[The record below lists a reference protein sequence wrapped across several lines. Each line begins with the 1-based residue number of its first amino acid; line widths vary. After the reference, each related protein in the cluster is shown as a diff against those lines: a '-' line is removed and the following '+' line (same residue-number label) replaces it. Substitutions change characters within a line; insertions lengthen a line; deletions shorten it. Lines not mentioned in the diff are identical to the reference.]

1 MLAYILHRRDT
12 FDDTYDLQGLVLSP
26 FQSHEPNNRRKSR
39 VLLDSKVDVGEL
51 QRLSEVSVLI
61 VRSKMRTKLI
71 EEAKGWLRG
80 EKNEMAKRGKFDE
93 YGGRGAGYTR
103 EPRHDGWRGL
113 EEEGDEEKCRL

>member
-93 YGGRGAGYTR
+93 LRLKR
-103 EPRHDGWRGL
+103 SLQKDRPI
-113 EEEGDEEKCRL
+113 EGDTTEYDEVRRATSMK